1 MQRDHLLV
9 AEMNGAAERIVD
21 LVGDRTPSEI
31 STDDLRR
38 DAMLW
43 NFTVLGE
50 AAAQVSEELKADHA
64 DVSWSDPIRLRNR
77 IVHGYWSIDM
87 DVLVA
92 TATEDLPG
100 FAERLRAIETGFD
113 EV

>member
-9 AEMNGAAERIVD
+9 AEMNGAAERILD

-31 STDDLRR
+31 NADELRR

-50 AAAQVSEELKADHA
+50 AAAQVSEELKAGHA

-77 IVHGYWSIDM
+77 ILHGYWSIDM

-92 TATEDLPG
+92 TATDDLPG
-100 FAERLRAIETGFD
+100 FAEQLSAIETGFD